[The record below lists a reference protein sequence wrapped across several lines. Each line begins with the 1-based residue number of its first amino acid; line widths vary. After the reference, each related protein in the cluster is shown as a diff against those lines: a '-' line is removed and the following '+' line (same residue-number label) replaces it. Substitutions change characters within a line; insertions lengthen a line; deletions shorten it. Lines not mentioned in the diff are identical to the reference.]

1 MRKVLLFISPIL
13 FLISCSDGGGG
24 NGSTTDNQI
33 SNRTSLLENVTN
45 NIIIPSY
52 NNLIEDIN
60 NLSVTATSFS
70 SNPTQQ
76 TLDQVRKAWVKTYV
90 TWQAVEM
97 FNINLAEEMEYYKT
111 MNTYPCT
118 PGYIDNNISSGS
130 YDLSSITDQSR
141 KSQGLPALDYM
152 LYGLDT
158 DTNAIINYYV
168 GVNGSNYCNYLND
181 LIQQMQTNTNAIIA
195 DWQNEKSNFINSSGN
210 SATSS
215 FNKLTND
222 FVYYYE
228 KGFRANKIGIPV
240 GKWNAW
246 APYQAGV
253 EARYR
258 KDISKRLAQKAL
270 ISCKDF
276 FTGKS
281 MLTGATG
288 YSYVDFLADHED
300 QTLSNDIL
308 SKMELAKTAVDI
320 LDNNFISHL
329 TGNNSPMIDAYDAI
343 QQVVPLLKVEMFG
356 VLQVDPDYADSDG
369 D

>member
-24 NGSTTDNQI
+24 SDSNTDDQM

-45 NIIIPSY
+45 NIIIPAY
-52 NNLIEDIN
+52 NNLIDDIN
-60 NLSVTATSFS
+60 NLSVTTTSFT
-70 SNPTQQ
+70 SNPTQPS
-76 TLDQVRKAWVKTYV
+76 LEQVRKAWVKTYV

-118 PGYIDNNISSGS
+118 PGYIENNIASGS

-158 DTNAIINYYV
+158 DTNAIINYYS
-168 GVNGSNYCNYLND
+168 GANGSSYCNYLND
-181 LIQQMQTNTNAIIA
+181 LIEQMQTNTNAMIA
-195 DWQNEKSNFINSSGN
+195 DWQSEKSNFINSTGN

-215 FNKLTND
+215 LNKLTND

-246 APYQAGV
+246 QAYEYGV
-253 EARYR
+253 EGYYR
-258 KDISKRLAQKAL
+258 RDISKRLAQKAL
-270 ISCKDF
+270 IACKDF

-281 MLTGATG
+281 IISGTAG
-288 YSYVDFLADHED
+288 YSYVDLLDAHDD
-300 QTLSNDIL
+300 QALSADIL
-308 SKMELAKTAVDI
+308 TKMEQARIAVDN
-320 LDNNFISHL
+320 LDNDFISHL
-329 TGNNSPMIDAYDAI
+329 AGNNGPMIDAYDAI